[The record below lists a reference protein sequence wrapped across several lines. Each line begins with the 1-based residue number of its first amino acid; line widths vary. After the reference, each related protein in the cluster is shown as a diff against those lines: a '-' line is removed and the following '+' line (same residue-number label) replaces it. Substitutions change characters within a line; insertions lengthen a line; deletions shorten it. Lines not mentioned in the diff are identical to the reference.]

1 MARAVHDNQ
10 TMPTNQRFR
19 FVAIVGLVVALF
31 SAGISLAGGASDTPD
46 DLESTTCE
54 PIDVVDGDE
63 TVDDGDVVDGDET
76 VGEDDEP
83 TDTEGEDDEP
93 TDNEGEDD
101 EPTDTEGE
109 GDEPTDTEGEG
120 DAEDC
125 AGEAVED
132 DPVGTEEEGSDDAAQ
147 LAEYTEEVC
156 LEAAGFGTGE
166 DGPTEGPV
174 PGALHG
180 LENAFAHVLWNC
192 LDHPNHGLVNALR
205 KLEPKLEAWLERQ
218 DLREERKTEREA
230 AKAEREAA
238 RDAAKAARDAA
249 HEAARAA
256 RDAAKAARTA
266 AHAN

>member
-1 MARAVHDNQ
+1 MAWAVHDNR
-10 TMPTNQRFR
+10 TMPTTQRFR

-54 PIDVVDGDE
+54 PID
-63 TVDDGDVVDGDET
+63 DVVDGDGT
-76 VGEDDEP
+76 VGEDDEGA
-83 TDTEGEDDEP
+83 DTEGE
-93 TDNEGEDD
+93 GD

-109 GDEPTDTEGEG
+109 GDEPTDTEGEDDEGADTEGEGDEPTDTEGDG

-125 AGEAVED
+125 GDEAVEE
-132 DPVGTEEEGSDDAAQ
+132 DPVGTEEEGSDDTAH
-147 LAEYTEEVC
+147 LEEYTEEGC

-192 LDHPNHGLVNALR
+192 LDHPNHGLMTALR